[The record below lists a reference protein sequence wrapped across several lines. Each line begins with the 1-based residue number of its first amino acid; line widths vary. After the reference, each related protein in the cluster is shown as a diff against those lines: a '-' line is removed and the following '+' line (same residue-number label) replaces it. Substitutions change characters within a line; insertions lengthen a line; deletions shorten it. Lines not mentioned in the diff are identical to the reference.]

1 MGLMQAIKKKFT
13 QIEAAKT
20 AADLSQQMGSMTVT
34 APVSRPA
41 AAAAATTSAP
51 ATGANKD
58 EAERIVRA
66 ACEEGGATDEEL
78 AKYLKDMKR
87 DRIRTKK

>member
-1 MGLMQAIKKKFT
+1 
-13 QIEAAKT
+13 
-20 AADLSQQMGSMTVT
+20 MTVT

-51 ATGANKD
+51 ATGANG

-87 DRIRTKK
+87 DRIRTKKQLVTALGNGKINWH